1 MFCGCFCKKK
11 LDFFFRYSICK
22 WILQLRLG
30 MLKKFVAGASSQ
42 KQDSSSEVQQPISS
56 SEVSPTSSSS
66 SSGEKAVWKYL
77 NPAIS
82 YGESLCRK

>member
-11 LDFFFRYSICK
+11 LDFFFAILYCK

-42 KQDSSSEVQQPISS
+42 KQDSSSEAQQPISS
-56 SEVSPTSSSS
+56 SEMPPTSSSEEHWLS
-66 SSGEKAVWKYL
+66 HLLK
-77 NPAIS
+77 N
-82 YGESLCRK
+82 C